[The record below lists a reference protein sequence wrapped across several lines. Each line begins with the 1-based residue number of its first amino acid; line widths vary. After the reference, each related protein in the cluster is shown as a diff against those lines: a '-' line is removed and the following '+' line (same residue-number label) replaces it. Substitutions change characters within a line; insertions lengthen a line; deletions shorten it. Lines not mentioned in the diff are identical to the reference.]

1 MYSPGMRVVPGRA
14 ALAAPGQARLPIAFV
29 IGNFDGVHL
38 GHQALLHAA
47 RERAL
52 AAGGEVGVLTF
63 DPHPA
68 KLFAP
73 ALAPPL
79 IVSLRRRIELLGEA
93 GADLVVVEPFTREFA
108 SIEAPAFVSEVLA
121 RDLGARDVVVGY
133 DFSYGRGRKGDT
145 RLLATDG
152 AALGIG
158 VTVVP
163 PVTVSGLTCSSTKVR
178 EFALEGRVEGAA
190 MLLGRPLEVTGEVV
204 HGAGR
209 GRGIGIPTA
218 NVKPE
223 GELLPKP
230 GIYAGRAVILAEGN
244 RASATSA
251 HVCALSIGTNP
262 TFKGSGALTIE
273 GHLLDFDGD
282 LYGRRLRLEIVH
294 RLRDEQRFESTAAL
308 VEQIHAD
315 FAETRRVMAR

>member
-1 MYSPGMRVVPGRA
+1 MKVVAGRA
-14 ALAAPGQARLPIAFV
+14 ALAASGEARRPTAFV

-47 RERAL
+47 RARAT
-52 AAGGEVGVLTF
+52 ATGGIVGVLTF

-93 GADLVVVEPFTREFA
+93 GADLVVVEPFTQAFA
-108 SIEAPAFVSEVLA
+108 SIEAPAFVREVLA
-121 RDLGARDVVVGY
+121 GDLGARDVVVGY
-133 DFSYGRGRKGDT
+133 DFSFGRGRKGDT
-145 RLLATDG
+145 RLLGAEG

-163 PVTVSGLTCSSTKVR
+163 PVTASGLTCSSTKVR

-190 MLLGRPLEVTGEVV
+190 MLLGRPLEVSGEVV

-230 GIYAGRAVILAEGN
+230 GIYAGRAVILGEANGDH
-244 RASATSA
+244 TS

-262 TFKGSGALTIE
+262 TFSGSGALSIE

-282 LYGRRLRLEIVH
+282 LYGRQVRLEIVH